1 MLFLWP
7 VFFFL
12 NPGWSI
18 FVSVKCIFNG
28 NFKSKTWICL
38 FTCFLV
44 VTLQR
49 CFDCESWVNHFV
61 CFDKHLSRNRHARF
75 LFHVGFLNSLQ
86 QCADSRCPYTREIR
100 SDVSQKKHYL
110 KRLSMITFN
119 FRSCKLKIIVF
130 RCCSISFLNKNQG
143 KFVISTK
150 KQAPIT
156 SFFSS

>member
-1 MLFLWP
+1 MTR
-7 VFFFL
+7 FFFL

-86 QCADSRCPYTREIR
+86 QARIP
-100 SDVSQKKHYL
+100 DVLIHVKSAQMWVKKKHYL
-110 KRLSMITFN
+110 KRLSVITFN

-156 SFFSS
+156 SFFPS